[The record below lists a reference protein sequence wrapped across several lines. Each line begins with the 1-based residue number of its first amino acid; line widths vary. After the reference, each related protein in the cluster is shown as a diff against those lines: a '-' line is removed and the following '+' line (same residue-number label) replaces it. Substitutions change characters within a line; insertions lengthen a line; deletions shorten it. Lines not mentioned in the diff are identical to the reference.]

1 MICFWPLGEEV
12 FWRPEFFLKRVFNQ
26 IFCGQDEENI
36 SHHVTKNIILIMHLL
51 TGKIGNLGLIYC

>member
-1 MICFWPLGEEV
+1 MICFWPQGEEV
-12 FWRPEFFLKRVFNQ
+12 FWGPEFFLKLVFNQ

-36 SHHVTKNIILIMHLL
+36 SHYVTKNIILIMHLL